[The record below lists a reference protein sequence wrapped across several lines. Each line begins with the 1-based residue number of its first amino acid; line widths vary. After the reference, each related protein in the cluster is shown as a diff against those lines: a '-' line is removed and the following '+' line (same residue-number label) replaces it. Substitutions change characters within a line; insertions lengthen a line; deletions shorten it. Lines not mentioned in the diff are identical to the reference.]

1 MGKIQLRMQYM
12 TTRTGNMTT
21 GTQYIT
27 TRLGK
32 IQLRMQYMTTRTA
45 IWSNGTPKIELR
57 IDFP

>member
-1 MGKIQLRMQYM
+1 MGKIQLRMQY
-12 TTRTGNMTT
+12 
-21 GTQYIT
+21 IT
-27 TRLGK
+27 TRLAK